1 MATSIGIA
9 NGIGFEKKKSTGSD
23 INFPDWFRDV
33 AICYFDVGRQKA
45 TNESLQKEPVLKDF
59 MGNTNGLVLS
69 GFSFTPESGIE
80 SPGKLVFDGID
91 DYGEFNVPSREVLY
105 YVLYKVDLLVLEKD
119 TWQYLYNVNNVR
131 NYLAYTSKF
140 STPTPNTLVSNG
152 TLLSPR
158 GNIQRVQHR
167 GDSFMDFC
175 TIGCRSNLI
184 EYANIAFYGAIFL
197 RGLVTQDELE
207 YCIKLLNGEV

>member
-1 MATSIGIA
+1 
-9 NGIGFEKKKSTGSD
+9 
-23 INFPDWFRDV
+23 
-33 AICYFDVGRQKA
+33 
-45 TNESLQKEPVLKDF
+45 

-131 NYLAYTSKF
+131 NYLAYT
-140 STPTPNTLVSNG
+140 PNTLVSNG

>member
-1 MATSIGIA
+1 
-9 NGIGFEKKKSTGSD
+9 
-23 INFPDWFRDV
+23 
-33 AICYFDVGRQKA
+33 
-45 TNESLQKEPVLKDF
+45 
-59 MGNTNGLVLS
+59 MGNTDGLVLS

-91 DYGEFNVPSREVLY
+91 DYGEFNVPSGEVLY

-131 NYLAYTSKF
+131 NYLACTSKF

-152 TLLSPR
+152 TLLSPG

-167 GDSFMDFC
+167 GDSFIDFC
-175 TIGCRSNLI
+175 TIGCRSNLV
-184 EYANIAFYGAIFL
+184 EYGNIAFYGAIFL
-197 RGLVTQDELE
+197 RGMITQDELE
-207 YCIKLLNGEV
+207 YCIKLLNGEI